1 MHLKGTGVPTM
12 SFALGMMVNK
22 RYQATGAQATRFGVR
37 NPCRFFP
44 KWSPKLCVVKN
55 WVFHRGVRR
64 DPPFSSQSMMMNMAD
79 LFGTAKFVHLRFL
92 P

>member
-1 MHLKGTGVPTM
+1 
-12 SFALGMMVNK
+12 MVNK
-22 RYQATGAQATRFGVR
+22 RYQATGAQAIRFGVR

-79 LFGTAKFVHLRFL
+79 LFGTAMFVHLWFL